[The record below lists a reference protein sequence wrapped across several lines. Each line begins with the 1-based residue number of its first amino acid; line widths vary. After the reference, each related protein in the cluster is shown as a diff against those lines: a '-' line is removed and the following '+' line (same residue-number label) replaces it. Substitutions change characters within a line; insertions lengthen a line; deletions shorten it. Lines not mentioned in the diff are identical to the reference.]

1 MTNFSQISRPNRTNF
16 FESPVIPG
24 FYRLIPKVFSL
35 LGILLVFFACPE
47 ARAELSVQ
55 GLDLE
60 QASNRDFFRHFNFR
74 IVGHMVTGDGYT
86 QLLFKR
92 PKDGPDRS
100 SVKLYVTLD
109 GEDRIRRMSLCLDR
123 RFIDSPKQGMFARDE
138 AKSFIQAAVSDSEYD
153 QVRPLANEIFF
164 RQNLTKIS
172 VDAEKKEV
180 GTSGVT
186 VFKVGSG
193 ELAPGD
199 IIIIA
204 ESDNLPKLPEEPS
217 RLYKCFTGD
226 EPEGEVELS
235 ESLVRFENRDLNG
248 LKTLEISIMPRQDA
262 KDLANLELDFNN
274 LPLRRP

>member
-1 MTNFSQISRPNRTNF
+1 MFFLLAISVTF
-16 FESPVIPG
+16 
-24 FYRLIPKVFSL
+24 L
-35 LGILLVFFACPE
+35 ACPE
-47 ARAELSVQ
+47 AKAELSVQ
-55 GLDLE
+55 GLDLD
-60 QASNRDFFRHFNFR
+60 QASNRDFFRHFAFR
-74 IVGHMVTGDGYT
+74 MVGHMVTGDGYT

-92 PKDGPDRS
+92 PKDRPDRS

-109 GEDRIRRMSLCLDR
+109 GDDHIRRMSLCLDR
-123 RFIDSPKQGMFARDE
+123 RFIDSPKQAMFARDE

-164 RQNLTKIS
+164 RQHLTKLS
-172 VDAEKKEV
+172 MATEKKDE
-180 GTSGVT
+180 GARGVT

-204 ESDNLPKLPEEPS
+204 ENDNLPKLPDEPS

-226 EPEGEVELS
+226 VPDGEIELS
-235 ESLVRFENRDLNG
+235 DSLVRMKNRDLDG

-262 KDLANLELDFNN
+262 KDLANLDLDFSN
-274 LPLRRP
+274 LPLRTP